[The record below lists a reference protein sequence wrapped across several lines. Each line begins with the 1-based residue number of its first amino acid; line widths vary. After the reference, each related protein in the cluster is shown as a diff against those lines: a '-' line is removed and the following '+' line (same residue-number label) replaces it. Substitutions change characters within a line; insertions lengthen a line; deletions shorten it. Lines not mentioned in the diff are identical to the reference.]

1 MNPKQREPMTRD
13 ATRIKS
19 RVAKRSVKIYGH
31 KTSVSLEDGFWS
43 ALKEIASTQRLTTQ
57 DLVLNIDKKR
67 VRGNLSSA
75 IRVYV
80 LGYYRERHD
89 TKAKTTDLARR

>member
-1 MNPKQREPMTRD
+1 VNPKQREPMTRD

-19 RVAKRSVKIYGH
+19 RVAKRSVKINGR

-43 ALKEIASTQRLTTQ
+43 ALKEIASTQRTTTQ
-57 DLVLNIDKKR
+57 DLVLNIDKRR
-67 VRGNLSSA
+67 VRSNLSSA

-80 LGYYRERHD
+80 LGYYYDRHD
-89 TKAKTTDLARR
+89 AKA